1 MANPNTYSKGDSVE
15 WDWGSGTATATVSKK
30 YTTKT
35 TKTLDGSEVTRNGSE
50 SDPAYLLEQED
61 GSEVLK
67 LGSELKKS

>member
-1 MANPNTYSKGDSVE
+1 MANPNSYNTGDEVE
-15 WDWGSGTATATVSKK
+15 WEWGSGTAKAKVSKK

-35 TKTLDGSEVTRNGSE
+35 TKTLGGSEVTRDGSS

-67 LGSELKKS
+67 LGSEIKKS